1 MVVWKPNS
9 LLMWCY
15 WMVIGVVLWLLWL
28 SMVGG
33 IAVVFVITVVVSGF
47 ASLSVVISGFA

>member
-1 MVVWKPNS
+1 M
-9 LLMWCY
+9 
-15 WMVIGVVLWLLWL
+15 VLWLLWL